1 MSELAENHPLLDVF
15 KERMIIDYSDKD
27 KDLNHLLEE
36 SATEIERLVGSRD
49 ITNKSIQSLI
59 LSRAR
64 YVFNG
69 QEEFFYD
76 NFEKDILGLSILLYE
91 GGNNGES

>member
-1 MSELAENHPLLDVF
+1 MPSEASRHPLLDVF

-27 KDLNHLLEE
+27 GDLSRILEE
-36 SATEIERLVGSRD
+36 SEVEIERLVGSRD
-49 ITNKSIQSLI
+49 IQNKSVQSLI

-69 QEEFFYD
+69 QEEFFYE
-76 NFEKDILGLSILLYE
+76 NFQRDILGVSLTFYE
-91 GGNNGES
+91 GEKNAEG